1 MNYLLP
7 FWNYPISFSVTLVT
21 GSCSCG
27 NIPPPRGDR
36 GGGAVALLRCVVI
49 RDRAADAGRWR
60 IHRPVTAGSVE
71 SDFKEADS
79 NGGSMGV

>member
-1 MNYLLP
+1 
-7 FWNYPISFSVTLVT
+7 
-21 GSCSCG
+21 
-27 NIPPPRGDR
+27 
-36 GGGAVALLRCVVI
+36 VALLRCVVI